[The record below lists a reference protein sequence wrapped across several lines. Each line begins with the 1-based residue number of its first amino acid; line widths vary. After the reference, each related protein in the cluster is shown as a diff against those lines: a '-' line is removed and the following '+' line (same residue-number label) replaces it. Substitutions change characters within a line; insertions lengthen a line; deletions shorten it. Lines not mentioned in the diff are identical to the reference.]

1 MTGDGNKTC
10 QRNCWLIAGC
20 GGILLALLLVY
31 LAKYPFGTAAF
42 LGVLLFAIGGAFLS
56 WAFCGGQSASTQP
69 PQPVEVRRAPEP
81 PSAPPAVSPAP
92 AAPSEPPAPPA
103 AAAAAEPVVVMAAP
117 APAPA
122 ASQPARPAPKP
133 RADRKPAAPKADKPA
148 APGAKPAAKP
158 ARAKAEKAP
167 RAAGLDAA
175 ITKTKDDS
183 APSAASPFLA
193 APRSS
198 GPDDLKEIVGVG
210 PALERLLNSIGVWH
224 FDQIA
229 AWKARDIALV
239 DSKMEGFKGRITRDE
254 WVKQARVLAK
264 GKKA

>member
-1 MTGDGNKTC
+1 MTSDGNKTC
-10 QRNCWLIAGC
+10 QRNCWVIAGC
-20 GGILLALLLVY
+20 AGILLALLLVY

-42 LGVLLFAIGGAFLS
+42 LGLLLFAVGGAFLS
-56 WAFCGGQSASTQP
+56 WAFCSGQPAAMAAD
-69 PQPVEVRRAPEP
+69 QPVEVRRAPEP
-81 PSAPPAVSPAP
+81 APAPRAVSPEPPAP
-92 AAPSEPPAPPA
+92 AAPPVAE
-103 AAAAAEPVVVMAAP
+103 AAAEPAAVMAAP
-117 APAPA
+117 MPMPA
-122 ASQPARPAPKP
+122 AKPAPKP
-133 RADRKPAAPKADKPA
+133 RAAAKPAAPKA
-148 APGAKPAAKP
+148 AKPAASPAKS
-158 ARAKAEKAP
+158 ARAKADKKEKADKPP

-175 ITKTKDDS
+175 ITKTKDDT
-183 APSAASPFLA
+183 APVAASPFLA

-210 PALERLLNSIGVWH
+210 PVLEKLLNSIGVWH

-229 AWKARDIALV
+229 GWKAKDIALV